1 VRFPDFLRT
10 AVLLFLGAATVL
22 ALVSLVGAKAKDDNT
37 LVYIALGWWALAAI
51 AGLWLGRRREAS
63 EPVARL
69 MSDARNTAALPE
81 QEPGAVMFNR
91 LWSVAL
97 FLVVAGGPAF
107 VLPQISAIAAGYP
120 IFIAMWLRK
129 QSLAVAAVEERDG
142 VRYYVDRVSPFK
154 ATQLVR
160 TPGFRK
166 TEPSPRDTIH
176 DTRVN

>member
-1 VRFPDFLRT
+1 MRFPDFLRT

-22 ALVSLVGAKAKDDNT
+22 ALVALVGAKAKDDNT

-69 MSDARNTAALPE
+69 MSNARNTAALPE
-81 QEPGAVMFNR
+81 QEPGAIMFNR

-107 VLPQISAIAAGYP
+107 VLPQIAAIAAGYP

-154 ATQLVR
+154 ATRLVR

-176 DTRVN
+176 DIHVR